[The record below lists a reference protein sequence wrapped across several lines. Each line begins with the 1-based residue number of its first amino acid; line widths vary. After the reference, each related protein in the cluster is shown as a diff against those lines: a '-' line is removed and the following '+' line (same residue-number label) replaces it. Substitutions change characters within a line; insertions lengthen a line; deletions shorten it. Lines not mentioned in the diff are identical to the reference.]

1 MGVLEKAK
9 LLASSSRSLRRAS
22 KAVEHPGPATT
33 VNHAVTTWPISFF
46 FFLVGA
52 CASAVSCCKIHYG
65 CAQWYGVEG
74 QDKKSIDRRIQGKA
88 CEG

>member
-46 FFLVGA
+46 F
-52 CASAVSCCKIHYG
+52 SCR
-65 CAQWYGVEG
+65 GV
-74 QDKKSIDRRIQGKA
+74 
-88 CEG
+88 C